1 MFHNAGVTNAL
12 AHDLIFVEVSSHTD
26 KNLIFLFNHTTL
38 FLTKGHRNRFCS
50 ACEPLHMARRA
61 VWLASYLD
69 LRVNRASL
77 LSKNEVFSCNFSV
90 NNWTIATNFI
100 AMTDIDMFQSGMT
113 LFNTGYREVRRD
125 AWRNEPGE
133 SVPAFGVLIKL

>member
-1 MFHNAGVTNAL
+1 
-12 AHDLIFVEVSSHTD
+12 
-26 KNLIFLFNHTTL
+26 
-38 FLTKGHRNRFCS
+38 
-50 ACEPLHMARRA
+50 MARRA